1 MTYVDD
7 SHPSEFYR
15 FDTSFFNC
23 LPLSTMST
31 VAAEWIEVERDP
43 NPLLPVNMNNQRL
56 TSIGTTGKIFTPS
69 LWDGASCSSKR
80 IQRFEQIYSN
90 CGKNSGGSSFPFA
103 VWSRG
108 GLLIFF
114 YWKRPKYRVLCQ
126 CLFAPPWLRQWKRS
140 AKYNWIILTW
150 IWASLKMWEI
160 T

>member
-56 TSIGTTGKIFTPS
+56 TSIWTTGKIFTPS
-69 LWDGASCSSKR
+69 LWDGASCSWKR
-80 IQRFEQIYSN
+80 IQMFEQIYSN

-108 GLLIFF
+108 VLIFF
-114 YWKRPKYRVLCQ
+114 TEKRPKYRVFPKFCVSAGRRGG
-126 CLFAPPWLRQWKRS
+126 CPLRTPDS
-140 AKYNWIILTW
+140 ANEKEVLD
-150 IWASLKMWEI
+150 I
-160 T
+160 TE